1 MHARGNTPVGG
12 NTSNAAGA
20 RTATHAPS
28 ALQGN
33 PKLPTDPPADM
44 PNFVGNGHFGSGYGR
59 PDASREAWAAST
71 RQREHLAAT
80 SIGATPRMDL
90 HRPVGITVGEQQSTQ
105 DGNHHIDDEP
115 APPARRQYQNNR
127 GYDMASGDTRPH
139 HHKDKL
145 AGGCITSPRHADW
158 RRQAMAN
165 RISLLDI
172 AGLGDMKYH
181 GGDNGYVPLTMK
193 IVH

>member
-1 MHARGNTPVGG
+1 
-12 NTSNAAGA
+12 
-20 RTATHAPS
+20 
-28 ALQGN
+28 
-33 PKLPTDPPADM
+33 
-44 PNFVGNGHFGSGYGR
+44 
-59 PDASREAWAAST
+59 
-71 RQREHLAAT
+71 
-80 SIGATPRMDL
+80 
-90 HRPVGITVGEQQSTQ
+90 
-105 DGNHHIDDEP
+105 
-115 APPARRQYQNNR
+115 
-127 GYDMASGDTRPH
+127 MASGYTRPH